1 MFHRPV
7 LTVNRGPMSRGAL
20 ALTLTLAVGLSA
32 CGSSSTK
39 TTTSA
44 PLGSAATVPATPGT
58 ATTLASSPTVS
69 PAPGGNPNTVAD
81 GPVPA
86 VTGATDLTKEPGV
99 AAGTPPPPTA
109 LTGKDLVIGQGE
121 AASVTST
128 VKVQYVGAFY
138 NTGKVFDAS
147 WTDGSGPA
155 SFPLNG
161 VIPGFGDAIT
171 GMKIGGRR
179 EVVIPPALGYG
190 ANGKPPTIP
199 PNATL
204 VFVIDLLGV
213 S

>member
-1 MFHRPV
+1 MFHRPA
-7 LTVNRGPMSRGAL
+7 LTVSRGLLAVTLAL
-20 ALTLTLAVGLSA
+20 ALGASA

-39 TTTSA
+39 TTNSA
-44 PLGSAATVPATPGT
+44 SKGSATTVPATSGT
-58 ATTLASSPTVS
+58 ATTLPSSATVS
-69 PAPGGNPNTVAD
+69 PAPGGNSDPGTIAT

-99 AAGTPPPPTA
+99 APGTGPAPTV
-109 LTGKDLVIGQGE
+109 LTGQDLVLGLGT
-121 AASVTST
+121 AATAAST

-138 NTGKVFDAS
+138 DSGKVFDAS

-155 SFPLNG
+155 TFPLSG
-161 VIPGFGDAIT
+161 VIPGFKDAIT

-190 ANGKPPTIP
+190 ASGQPPTIP
-199 PNATL
+199 GNSTL

>member
-7 LTVNRGPMSRGAL
+7 LTVNRGALSRGAL
-20 ALTLTLAVGLSA
+20 ALTLTMAVGVSA

-39 TTTSA
+39 TTATTA
-44 PLGSAATVPATPGT
+44 PAPAGT
-58 ATTLASSPTVS
+58 ATTLPTPTTAS
-69 PAPGGNPNTVAD
+69 PAPGGNPNTVVD

-99 AAGTPPPPTA
+99 APGSPPPPTA
-109 LTGKDLVIGQGE
+109 LTGKDLVIGLGA
-121 AASVTST
+121 AASATST
-128 VKVQYVGAFY
+128 VKVQYVGAFFD
-138 NTGKVFDAS
+138 TGKVFDAS

-155 SFPLNG
+155 TFPLNG

-179 EVVIPPALGYG
+179 EVVIPPAQGYG

-199 PNATL
+199 PNTTL

>member
-7 LTVNRGPMSRGAL
+7 LTVKRGAMSRAAL
-20 ALTLTLAVGLSA
+20 ALTLTLAVGVSA

-39 TTTSA
+39 TTPSG
-44 PLGSAATVPATPGT
+44 PNGSASTAPADTGAATTVPGSA
-58 ATTLASSPTVS
+58 TVS
-69 PAPGGNPNTVAD
+69 PAPGGNPSTVAD

-99 AAGTPPPPTA
+99 AAGSPPAPTA
-109 LTGKDLVIGQGE
+109 LTGKDLVIGQG
-121 AASVTST
+121 AAATTTST

-138 NTGKVFDAS
+138 DTGKVFDAS

-155 SFPLNG
+155 TFPLNG
-161 VIPGFGDAIT
+161 VIPGFGSAIT